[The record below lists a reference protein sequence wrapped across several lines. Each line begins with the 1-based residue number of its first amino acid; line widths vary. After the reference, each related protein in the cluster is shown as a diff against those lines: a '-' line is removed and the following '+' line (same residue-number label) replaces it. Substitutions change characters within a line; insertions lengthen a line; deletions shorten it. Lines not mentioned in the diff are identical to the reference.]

1 MVSGGFR
8 WFSVVSG
15 SFGILLGGF
24 ADGFGG
30 FGSFH
35 LLVSTAV
42 YTVHHFSC
50 KLFATNNKTK
60 FSLNSYVF
68 CQFLK
73 INRLIC

>member
-1 MVSGGFR
+1 MGLGGFE
-8 WFSVVSG
+8 
-15 SFGILLGGF
+15 ILLGGF
-24 ADGFGG
+24 EILLDGFAGGFGG
-30 FGSFH
+30 FGWFRVIAPFSIDCC
-35 LLVSTAV
+35 
-42 YTVHHFSC
+42 VHHFSC